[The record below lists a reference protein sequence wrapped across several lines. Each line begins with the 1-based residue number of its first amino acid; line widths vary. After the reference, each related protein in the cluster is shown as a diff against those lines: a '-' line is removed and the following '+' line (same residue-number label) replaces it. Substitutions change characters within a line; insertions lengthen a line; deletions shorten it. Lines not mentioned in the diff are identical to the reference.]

1 VYPLGFLDRLS
12 NKRAI
17 LARGLAA
24 AGAARVLEALGGRRA
39 VVFTYHRVAEPG
51 AGNPFYDNVV
61 SATPEGFRAQMAM
74 IRDRFR
80 VVGPEELIEDHGDG
94 RPRAVVTFDDGY
106 RDNFDAA
113 LPILDELGVPATFF
127 IPTDHL
133 ERPRLPWWDHVAYV
147 VKASSLDR
155 FEVERA
161 PGDSRPIVV
170 IPGAGDRSAAVMGLI
185 RPVLDGEVPDRDA
198 FLKRLERAAGVD
210 VDSPALGRELF
221 MTWEHLRKL
230 ADAGHT
236 IGSHAH
242 GHVALGA
249 LDDRDARRELALSR
263 TILEAAVRRPVR
275 AVAYPYG
282 WPGAVSDRT
291 FRLAADVGYRF
302 GFTSFEG
309 IVRPGFD
316 PLAIPRLNVGRGD
329 TPALLRSR
337 AALWGALG
345 RSWL

>member
-1 VYPLGFLDRLS
+1 MGFLDRVT
-12 NKRAI
+12 NKRAM
-17 LARGLAA
+17 LAQGLAA
-24 AGAARVLEALGGRRA
+24 TGAARALEALGGRRA
-39 VVFTYHRVAEPG
+39 AVFTYHRVAEPG
-51 AGNPFYDNVV
+51 EGNPYYDNVV

-74 IRDRFR
+74 VRDRFR
-80 VVGPEELIEDHGDG
+80 VVGPEDLIDDHDDE

-133 ERPRLPWWDHVAYV
+133 ERPRLPWWDHLAYI
-147 VKASSLDR
+147 VKSSKLDR

-161 PGDSRPIVV
+161 PGDPRPIVV
-170 IPGAGDRSAAVMGLI
+170 ERADGDRSAAVMTLI
-185 RPVLDGEVPDRDA
+185 RPVLTGEVADRDA
-198 FLKRLERAAGVD
+198 FLQRLEAAARVD

-230 ADAGHT
+230 VDAGHT

-242 GHVALGA
+242 GHVALGS
-249 LDDRDARRELALSR
+249 LDDRSARRELALSR
-263 TILEAAVRRPVR
+263 TILEAAVKRPVR
-275 AVAYPYG
+275 TVAYPYG

-291 FRLAADVGYRF
+291 FRLASDVGYRI

-316 PLAIPRLNVGRGD
+316 PLAVPRLNVGCGD
-329 TPALLRSR
+329 TTAMLRSR
-337 AALWGALG
+337 AALWGAFG